1 MLKVLLVDDEA
12 FIAQGLEALID
23 WNAEGYEI
31 AAIASNGQEALD
43 YLKAHRVDLV
53 IADVMMP
60 VMTGLEL
67 LETVHREHLS
77 DAGFVILSGYGEFSF
92 AQQALRF
99 GCIDYLLK
107 PVEQSDLLAILRK
120 FSQMSENAK
129 LGQKY
134 EQAYLARSVLSLL
147 YGESDTAALGYIR
160 EHMRLSPGIRYIEI
174 EISGPEEDDSGL
186 RSLQQELQGVCRKL
200 FPEHSGHY
208 VFDIS
213 QSSAFY
219 GGGIIYCDS
228 MAEKRKCTETQFIQ
242 QLHRSLGISL
252 QRDVRLL
259 VGEKVP
265 EIGLLFRSYQTVTA
279 LKTLAAFRGQKAVC
293 YYEDEMQVPPGRAG
307 LCKEHIGALLR
318 AIERDDPERIRAAT
332 AELFREMQQRN
343 MPKNGINLNI
353 NYLLFQLVDLASQ
366 LDDGADQ
373 DEILRLI
380 GAQSFEDG
388 ILRGECGHL
397 TRFACEYAQYLS
409 QLREKVPGGVL
420 RDIEKEV
427 REHYAENLTL
437 QDLGRKYFINSS
449 YLGQIFRKQY
459 GQSFKNYLTSYR
471 INEAC
476 RQLLYTDKKIGQIA
490 EDVGYRDIDYFI
502 SRFIEQKGC
511 TPSRFRKNK
520 G

>member
-31 AAIASNGQEALD
+31 AAIASNGREALD

-228 MAEKRKCTETQFIQ
+228 MAEKRKCTEAQFIQ

-252 QRDVRLL
+252 QRDEL
-259 VGEKVP
+259 G
-265 EIGLLFRSYQTVTA
+265 
-279 LKTLAAFRGQKAVC
+279 
-293 YYEDEMQVPPGRAG
+293 
-307 LCKEHIGALLR
+307 LR
-318 AIERDDPERIRAAT
+318 ARRSP
-332 AELFREMQQRN
+332 
-343 MPKNGINLNI
+343 G
-353 NYLLFQLVDLASQ
+353 S
-366 LDDGADQ
+366 DGAA
-373 DEILRLI
+373 
-380 GAQSFEDG
+380 G
-388 ILRGECGHL
+388 
-397 TRFACEYAQYLS
+397 
-409 QLREKVPGGVL
+409 
-420 RDIEKEV
+420 
-427 REHYAENLTL
+427 
-437 QDLGRKYFINSS
+437 
-449 YLGQIFRKQY
+449 
-459 GQSFKNYLTSYR
+459 
-471 INEAC
+471 
-476 RQLLYTDKKIGQIA
+476 
-490 EDVGYRDIDYFI
+490 
-502 SRFIEQKGC
+502 
-511 TPSRFRKNK
+511 
-520 G
+520 